1 MRRLFSPLLVTLL
14 TACASAPKPAA
25 DSAAL
30 GEKAPPAEPA
40 PDAEAFRARPPEPGK
55 APDLVLPTFQ
65 SAKLDN
71 GLTVL
76 VSTRRELPLV
86 FAGVAFA
93 AGSAQDPKGKEG
105 LAELTYRMLLEGA
118 GKRDTVALDNAF
130 ADLGVSPAV
139 DVQADGAQVGVR
151 VLTRNLD
158 AAMGLLSDVVLR
170 PAFSPKAFERR
181 KKQQLADLARAMG
194 QPGVLAQLAYL
205 EAVFG
210 LEHPYGHMPDG
221 TPASVQALTL
231 ADVMDFYR
239 KHTGPRAEAVILTGD
254 ITLEEGVA
262 LAKKHFSWSK
272 NKATPP
278 APPPA
283 TPAPPRQQVY
293 VVPKP
298 GLDQTLLLVGRAGIA
313 AGNPDEYALEL
324 ATTVFGGFFG
334 SRLNMNLRENKGYSY
349 GAGAS
354 LSPRLGVGPLTAYSS
369 VRQDVTG
376 PALSEV
382 MGELTG
388 LKSRPITT
396 EELEAAREGLIRAFP
411 GAFETVEGLGASAAA
426 LFITRRPLDEFN
438 RTVEGLRNATAEEV
452 QRAADQYLNPAAMQ
466 IVLVG
471 DPATIQE
478 QVTPLDLGK
487 LVPVEPDEAPASRPG
502 RPRAAK

>member
-1 MRRLFSPLLVTLL
+1 MRRLFSALLVTLL
-14 TACASAPKPAA
+14 TACASTPKPAA
-25 DSAAL
+25 DSPAL
-30 GEKAPPAEPA
+30 GEKAPPPDAA
-40 PDAEAFRARPPEPGK
+40 PDAEAFRAQPPEPGK

-65 SAKLDN
+65 SAKLEN

-105 LAELTYRMLLEGA
+105 LAELSYRMLLEGA

-130 ADLGVSPAV
+130 ADLGVSPGM

-158 AAMGLLSDVVLR
+158 TAMSLLSDVVLR
-170 PAFSPKAFERR
+170 PTFNAQAFDRR
-181 KKQQLADLARAMG
+181 KKQQLADLVRALG

-210 LEHPYGHMPDG
+210 LDHPYGHLSDG
-221 TPASVQALTL
+221 MPASVQTLTL
-231 ADVMDFYR
+231 ADVRGYYQ
-239 KHTGPRAEAVILTGD
+239 KQVGPAAAAIILTGD
-254 ITLEEGVA
+254 ISLDEGVA
-262 LAKKHFSWSK
+262 LARKYFGGWKG
-272 NKATPP
+272 KATPP
-278 APPPA
+278 APPKA
-283 TPAPPRQQVY
+283 TQVSPRQQVY

-298 GLDQTLLLVGRAGIA
+298 GLDQTLVLVGRAGIA
-313 AGNPDEYALEL
+313 AGNPDEYALDL

-376 PALSEV
+376 PALTEV
-382 MGELTG
+382 MNELSG
-388 LKSRPITT
+388 LKTKPISA
-396 EELEAAREGLIRAFP
+396 EELGAAREGLIRAFP
-411 GAFETVEGLGASAAA
+411 GAFESVEGLGASAAA
-426 LFITRRPLDEFN
+426 LYITRRPLDEFN
-438 RTVEGLRNATAEEV
+438 RTVEGLRDASAEDV
-452 QRAADQYLNPAAMQ
+452 QRKAEQYLDPASMQ

-478 QVTPLDLGK
+478 QVTPLGLGK
-487 LVPVEPDEAPASRPG
+487 LVPVEPDEAPAVKPG
-502 RPRAAK
+502 APRAVK

>member
-1 MRRLFSPLLVTLL
+1 MRRLFSALLVTTL
-14 TACASAPKPAA
+14 ASCASNPKPAPA
-25 DSAAL
+25 NPDSPAL
-30 GEKAPPAEPA
+30 GEKAAPAEA
-40 PDAEAFRARPPEPGK
+40 TADAESFRATPPQPGK

-71 GLTVL
+71 GITVL

-118 GKRDTVALDNAF
+118 GKRDTVLLDNAF
-130 ADLGVSPAV
+130 ADLGVSPAM

-158 AAMGLLSDVVLR
+158 AAMALLSDVVLR
-170 PAFSPKAFERR
+170 PTFSPKAFERR
-181 KKQQLADLARAMG
+181 KKQQLADLVRAMG
-194 QPGVLAQLAYL
+194 QPGVLAQMAYL

-210 LEHPYGHMPDG
+210 LQHPYGHLPDG
-221 TPASVQALTL
+221 TPASVQSLTL
-231 ADVMDFYR
+231 ADVMGFYQ
-239 KHTGPRAEAVILTGD
+239 KHTGPKAQAIILTGD
-254 ITLEEGVA
+254 ISLEEGVA
-262 LAKKHFSWSK
+262 LAKRHFSWSK

-278 APPPA
+278 PPPPA
-283 TPAPPRQQVY
+283 TKAPPRQQVY

-313 AGNPDEYALEL
+313 AGNPDEYPLEL

-382 MGELTG
+382 MNELTG
-388 LKSRPITT
+388 LKNRPITA

-411 GAFETVEGLGASAAA
+411 GAFESVEGLGASAAA

-438 RTVEGLRNATAEEV
+438 RTVEGLRDASAAEV
-452 QRAADQYLNPAAMQ
+452 QRMAEQYLDPAMMQ

-478 QVTPLDLGK
+478 QVTPLGLGK
-487 LVPVEPDEAPASRPG
+487 LVPIEPDEAPV
-502 RPRAAK
+502 PRAAK